1 MSPPPG
7 RARARSTK
15 TALDLPRAGRRCCRG
30 PDLGLRSSC
39 SSEPRI
45 NRPPRTPTRA
55 QAMPRAALTGG
66 ARRARLFSAPE
77 PGGGKR
83 GRAAPPSR
91 MPGAL
96 LSQLTACVTPD
107 LSPRPPSCSDP
118 HGHRQLQNCSRP
130 RIGDRGLRPRLRAG
144 TKAFRDSC
152 WRFCREQRFCRQ
164 AWGRMAGS
172 SPETGERWAG
182 FPGPQSG
189 PVPARSLQRSSGPP
203 GRCPDSHQR
212 LRKGKTKHPPANGL
226 VRVPRA
232 GRGSKRSLGLWLH
245 PPAAPGVFTEP
256 ARRGSCAGAAGR
268 GVCGQQ
274 TVCRA
279 ALSLAFV
286 TLTVLLILEDKATR
300 GGGRGSEGTLNP
312 RESRPPS
319 PPSLAP
325 STLPGPGWA
334 AGRSG
339 VPWTGCP
346 QAVRSCLP
354 TMPSTGPAV
363 DAGAGHRSPGS
374 DRHVRSGASPAQVPA
389 TSRTH
394 TWPQGARRCG
404 PTCHQNWR

>member
-144 TKAFRDSC
+144 ARPSETV
-152 WRFCREQRFCRQ
+152 
-164 AWGRMAGS
+164 AGGS
-172 SPETGERWAG
+172 VVNRGSAVKRGGGW
-182 FPGPQSG
+182 Q
-189 PVPARSLQRSSGPP
+189 GPP
-203 GRCPDSHQR
+203 QR
-212 LRKGKTKHPPANGL
+212 RESAGPASQA
-226 VRVPRA
+226 P
-232 GRGSKRSLGLWLH
+232 SLGLS
-245 PPAAPGVFTEP
+245 PPGPS
-256 ARRGSCAGAAGR
+256 RGHR
-268 GVCGQQ
+268 GH
-274 TVCRA
+274 RA
-279 ALSLAFV
+279 AVQTA
-286 TLTVLLILEDKATR
+286 IR
-300 GGGRGSEGTLNP
+300 G
-312 RESRPPS
+312 
-319 PPSLAP
+319 
-325 STLPGPGWA
+325 
-334 AGRSG
+334 
-339 VPWTGCP
+339 
-346 QAVRSCLP
+346 
-354 TMPSTGPAV
+354 
-363 DAGAGHRSPGS
+363 
-374 DRHVRSGASPAQVPA
+374 
-389 TSRTH
+389 
-394 TWPQGARRCG
+394 
-404 PTCHQNWR
+404 